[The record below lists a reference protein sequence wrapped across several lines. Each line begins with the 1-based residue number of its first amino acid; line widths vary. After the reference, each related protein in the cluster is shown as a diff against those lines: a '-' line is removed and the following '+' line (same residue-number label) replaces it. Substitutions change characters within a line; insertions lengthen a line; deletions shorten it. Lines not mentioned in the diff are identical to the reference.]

1 MTQEQEKQVK
11 RKVIEIL
18 ISEDY
23 KNSACTQN
31 SPIIVQEVLDD
42 MQADNVQH
50 ITDAVIMQY
59 FQSVFFDKEMILE
72 KVKDIRE
79 MIKSNG
85 VLNQEP
91 KSSPE
96 TAKFSTE
103 VVKRLA
109 WKIGR
114 LWRIEVGRA

>member
-1 MTQEQEKQVK
+1 MK
-11 RKVIEIL
+11 
-18 ISEDY
+18 
-23 KNSACTQN
+23 
-31 SPIIVQEVLDD
+31 
-42 MQADNVQH
+42 ADGVDSDS
-50 ITDAVIMQY
+50 DAVIMQY
-59 FQSVFFDKEMILE
+59 FQSVFFDEEMRLQKEANIA
-72 KVKDIRE
+72 KS
-79 MIKSNG
+79 IKAKPNG

-96 TAKFSTE
+96 TAKFSAE